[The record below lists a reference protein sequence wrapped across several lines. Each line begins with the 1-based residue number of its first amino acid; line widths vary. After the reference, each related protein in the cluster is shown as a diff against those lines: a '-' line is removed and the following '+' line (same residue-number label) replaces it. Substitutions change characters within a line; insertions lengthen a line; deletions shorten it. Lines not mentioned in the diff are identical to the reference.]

1 MGEQRGWERKILCEI
16 LRKVTKVSFKK
27 DITEVIG
34 GLTSI
39 SRRRIS
45 NLKGWSLE
53 TVQMRAGVV
62 TGWWSANLAW
72 TRSWVQSLAKQTQ
85 NQNKQ
90 TTPRWLYISIL
101 QQSWRRGISSQH
113 KLAQCSENPWPAGIF
128 AGPGVLTW
136 CLKIAEEMTASG
148 VLTSWGP

>member
-1 MGEQRGWERKILCEI
+1 MGRWWGIREELGEESGRERKILCEI
-16 LRKVTKVSFKK
+16 LRKVTKVSFKE

-39 SRRRIS
+39 SRRKIS

-62 TGWWSANLAW
+62 TGWWHANLAW

-85 NQNKQ
+85 TQNKQ
-90 TTPRWLYISIL
+90 TTPR
-101 QQSWRRGISSQH
+101 
-113 KLAQCSENPWPAGIF
+113 
-128 AGPGVLTW
+128 
-136 CLKIAEEMTASG
+136 
-148 VLTSWGP
+148 